1 MEVPPM
7 STADLFNWFAHETLQ
22 AAKQTKEPREHMI
35 LLKLAL
41 HWAAAAQRSR
51 DEAASETIDD
61 ALPRKKTAGCVAN
74 PPRLEGGYLSRSAHG
89 DVRPGG
95 NDVKDHKRREP

>member
-22 AAKQTKEPREHMI
+22 TAKQTKEPREHMI

-61 ALPRKKTAGCVAN
+61 ALPGKKD
-74 PPRLEGGYLSRSAHG
+74 GGPCS
-89 DVRPGG
+89 
-95 NDVKDHKRREP
+95 EPAAS

>member
-1 MEVPPM
+1 MEVRPM

-61 ALPRKKTAGCVAN
+61 ALPGKKDGELC
-74 PPRLEGGYLSRSAHG
+74 S
-89 DVRPGG
+89 
-95 NDVKDHKRREP
+95 EPAAS